1 VTKLAPCLHNALAMR
16 SLLLSSLVLFVSAC
30 ESGTSR
36 AVKVTL
42 PASVATS
49 FTAEAPGLIVADLG
63 SRAEPYVALCGQTPK
78 NPIHLSQDRGF
89 GCLGSLNGMN
99 ETVRVWVQPL
109 PAGFSAAAACAQ
121 ASQQREFYDQLTLV
135 TPDGGIDGGAL
146 ATAPEASW
154 PQGTDEST
162 WRRDVSPCGGVITF
176 EVTLAVP

>member
-1 VTKLAPCLHNALAMR
+1 MR
-16 SLLLSSLVLFVSAC
+16 SFLLSLVLVVSGC

-36 AVKVTL
+36 VVKVTL
-42 PASVATS
+42 PAAVATS

-63 SRAEPYVALCGQTPK
+63 SRVEPYVPLCGQTPK

-89 GCLGSLNGMN
+89 GCIGSLEGMS

-109 PAGFSAAAACAQ
+109 PAGFSAPAACAR
-121 ASQQREFYDQLTLV
+121 ASQQREFYSDFTLV
-135 TPDGGIDGGAL
+135 TPDGGVDGGAL

-154 PQGTDEST
+154 AQGTDEGT
-162 WRRDVSPCGGVITF
+162 WKRDLSPCGGVISF